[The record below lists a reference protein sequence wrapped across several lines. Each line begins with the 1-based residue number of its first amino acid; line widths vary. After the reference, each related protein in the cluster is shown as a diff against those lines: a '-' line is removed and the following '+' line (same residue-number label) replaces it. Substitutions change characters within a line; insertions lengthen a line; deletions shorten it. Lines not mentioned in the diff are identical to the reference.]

1 MERDRPLR
9 PRLRHL
15 KSFHLAAKGSTSV
28 GRDDTRVS
36 VSSRIAAMRTG
47 AGANSPGGG
56 TNLVCGLRRPCA
68 GPAPSPPDPG
78 DILRW
83 ARCRRLLSAAGGDS
97 VDPTLEE
104 LIGHGAEERCIS
116 KGKYTPVLSHGPVAG
131 PVRIGGDTDRE
142 RVERLASHGS
152 GEPGVA
158 EREDATVPRHEPV
171 TTTVVGAG
179 DPRDRGVWPMAAH

>member
-36 VSSRIAAMRTG
+36 VGSRIAAMRTG

-56 TNLVCGLRRPCA
+56 MNQVCGLR
-68 GPAPSPPDPG
+68 
-78 DILRW
+78 
-83 ARCRRLLSAAGGDS
+83 RRLLSAAGGDS
-97 VDPTLEE
+97 VDPTLEA
-104 LIGHGAEERCIS
+104 LIGHGAEERCIP

-131 PVRIGGDTDRE
+131 PVRVGGDTDRE

-158 EREDATVPRHEPV
+158 EREDAT
-171 TTTVVGAG
+171 
-179 DPRDRGVWPMAAH
+179 